1 MLISKNRVYE
11 LALSSIK
18 AEHVNDFLQQYI
30 PSVFPILT
38 EYGGKFL
45 INRII
50 QNSITNKYPAKSFA
64 ILEWP
69 SIDQFAKI
77 NTDKRM
83 VPLMEARNQYL
94 DFIIEG
100 SFYSVLKDTELKI
113 PENKTMNIFLSNRTV
128 LGDQY
133 FRLHWINDRQNR
145 DLSLNLYFSNSSMK
159 TFDPGKDIE
168 EFIVKI
174 K

>member
-100 SFYSVLKDTELKI
+100 CFYCVLKDTELRI
-113 PENKTMNIFLSNRTV
+113 PQNKTMTIFLSNRTV
-128 LGDQY
+128 LGDQN
-133 FRLHWINDRQNR
+133 FRFHWINDRENR
-145 DLSLNLYFSNSSMK
+145 DLSLNLYFSNRSMN
-159 TFDPGKDIE
+159 TFNQGKDI
-168 EFIVKI
+168 
-174 K
+174 